1 MDGTVHNECRPLCD
15 CLFQRFPL
23 LVIFF
28 LIILPISPSLPLS
41 SPSFTACSL
50 LSCYPPASVASSSS
64 SASSTSSSSIT
75 TSSYFFYYL
84 SYALHSLVG
93 LPHSE
98 QPIPHGKPSLHP
110 TPSFCLSPT
119 THLHPWFISY
129 CSSILY
135 CLIPF
140 MFDFQFFYLYVSV
153 SVSCCYPYS
162 SPSQPLSVWVGT
174 IVNSFKIDQFEFHGY
189 TRVVISLFCA
199 PIGHS

>member
-1 MDGTVHNECRPLCD
+1 MSSPLWLFVSAFSSPCD
-15 CLFQRFPL
+15 L
-23 LVIFF
+23 LSHHSAH
-28 LIILPISPSLPLS
+28 LSLPLS

-50 LSCYPPASVASSSS
+50 LSCYPPASVVSSSS
-64 SASSTSSSSIT
+64 SASSTSIT